1 MKVYL
6 SQKKDRTMAM
16 LGLIIGLF
24 VLAIL
29 CPFILPN
36 KMVSKHKRDHIS

>member
-1 MKVYL
+1 
-6 SQKKDRTMAM
+6 MAM
-16 LGLIIGLF
+16 LGIIIGLF

-36 KMVSKHKRDHIS
+36 KAVSKHEGDHVE

>member
-1 MKVYL
+1 
-6 SQKKDRTMAM
+6 M
-16 LGLIIGLF
+16 LGIIIGLF

-36 KMVSKHKRDHIS
+36 KSVSSHARDHEAD

>member
-1 MKVYL
+1 
-6 SQKKDRTMAM
+6 MAM
-16 LGLIIGLF
+16 LGIIIGLF

-36 KMVSKHKRDHIS
+36 KSVSTHERDHEVD

>member
-1 MKVYL
+1 
-6 SQKKDRTMAM
+6 MAM
-16 LGLIIGLF
+16 LGIIIGLF

-36 KMVSKHKRDHIS
+36 KSVSKHEGDHVD